1 MKILIKYILI
11 ILSII
16 LKKVIFNKH
25 FKKSELSLV
34 NLGCG
39 LHCLP
44 KWVNV
49 DGSLTSLLSTKY
61 TFANKFIYRLAGASS
76 YYEFKDYN
84 RIVSDNKLH
93 WYNLSDGV
101 PFYENSIDIVYTSH
115 FLEHLN
121 KDDGYKFLENIY
133 NSLKEGGVLR
143 VVVPDLD
150 IAIQR
155 FNNNEIDSTQDLF
168 FYTSNDNDF
177 SMHKYNYNFST
188 LRNKLDQIGFKDI
201 VKMKYREGKCPDI
214 DYLDLYPDH
223 SLYIEAYKA

>member
-1 MKILIKYILI
+1 MTKFILNFFSIL
-11 ILSII
+11 LRG
-16 LKKVIFNKH
+16 VRFNKN
-25 FKKSELSLV
+25 FSESGLNLV

-44 KWVNV
+44 NWVNI

-61 TFANKFIYRLAGASS
+61 PLSNKFIYRLAGSS
-76 YYEFKDYN
+76 SFYTFEEYN
-84 RIVSDNKLH
+84 RIVVNNNLH
-93 WYNLSDGV
+93 WYDLTDGV
-101 PFYENSIDIVYTSH
+101 PFCNDSIDVVYTSH

-121 KDDGYKFLENIY
+121 KDDGYKFLENIFR
-133 NSLKEGGVLR
+133 SLKEGGMLR
-143 VVVPDLD
+143 LIVPDLD

-168 FYTSNDNDF
+168 FYTSDDYDF

-188 LRNKLDQIGFKDI
+188 LSDKMSKIGFKNI
-201 VKMKYREGKCPDI
+201 VKMGFRDGECPDI

-223 SLYIEAYKA
+223 SLYIEAYKIP